1 MWTGAVGLGDSLVIS
16 ALGFLVVF
24 CVLVVL
30 ALATMLIS
38 KVVGLFTKP
47 HPEAAGAPKE
57 PAAGAETEAVLAAL
71 HAALSLE
78 LGLGPEETAVTSIV
92 ERTE

>member
-24 CVLVVL
+24 CVLIVL

-47 HPEAAGAPKE
+47 RPGADSTPQG
-57 PAAGAETEAVLAAL
+57 PADGAETEAVLAAL

-78 LGLGPEETAVTSIV
+78 LELGPEETAVTSIE